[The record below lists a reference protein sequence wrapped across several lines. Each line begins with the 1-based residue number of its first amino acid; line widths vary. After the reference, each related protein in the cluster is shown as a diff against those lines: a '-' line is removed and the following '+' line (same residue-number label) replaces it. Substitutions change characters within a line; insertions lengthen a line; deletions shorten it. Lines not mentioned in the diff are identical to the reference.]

1 MRHVKIILL
10 ILLGV
15 AVIVVIVQNHEA
27 MSTTVKFR
35 LNTMFFGEKA
45 TSDVS
50 IYEVVLLSFLLGVFV
65 TGVSTIAERFHLK
78 RRMRTLTKELEV
90 KDRELNS
97 LRNLPITSDFT
108 QTTQRGE

>member
-1 MRHVKIILL
+1 MRHLKIILM

-35 LNTMFFGEKA
+35 LNTMFFGEKVS
-45 TSDVS
+45 SDVS
-50 IYEVVLLSFLLGVFV
+50 IYEVVLLSFLVGVFV
-65 TGVSTIAERFHLK
+65 TGLYGMVERFQLK
-78 RRMRTLTKELEV
+78 RRMRALTRELEV
-90 KDRELNS
+90 KDRELSS
-97 LRNLPITSDFT
+97 LRTLSITSDST

>member
-1 MRHVKIILL
+1 MRHLKIILL

-15 AVIVVIVQNHEA
+15 IVIIVIVQNHEA

-45 TSDVS
+45 SPDVS
-50 IYEVVLLSFLLGVFV
+50 IYEVVLLSFLLGVVV
-65 TGVSTIAERFHLK
+65 TGIYGMVERFHLK
-78 RRMRTLTKELEV
+78 RRMKALTRELED

-97 LRNLPITSDFT
+97 LRTLPITSDLT
-108 QTTQRGE
+108 ETAQRGE

>member
-1 MRHVKIILL
+1 MRQLKIVLL

-15 AVIVVIVQNHEA
+15 VVIVVIVQNHEA

-35 LNTMFFGEKA
+35 LNTMFFGEKS

-65 TGVSTIAERFHLK
+65 TGGYSMVERFQLK
-78 RRMRTLTKELEV
+78 RRMKALTKELEV
-90 KDRELNS
+90 RDRELNS
-97 LRNLPITSDFT
+97 LRNLPITSDFA

>member
-1 MRHVKIILL
+1 MKHLKIILL

-15 AVIVVIVQNHEA
+15 VVIVIIVQNHEA

-45 TSDVS
+45 TPDVS
-50 IYEVVLLSFLLGVFV
+50 VYEVVLLSFLLGVIV
-65 TGVSTIAERFHLK
+65 TGIYGMVERYHLK
-78 RRMRTLTKELEV
+78 RSIKMLAKELED

-97 LRNLPITSDFT
+97 LRNLPITGDFT
-108 QTTQRGE
+108 ETSQKGG

>member
-1 MRHVKIILL
+1 MRQLKIILL

-15 AVIVVIVQNHEA
+15 VVIVVIVQNHEA

-35 LNTMFFGEKA
+35 LNTMFFGEKS

-50 IYEVVLLSFLLGVFV
+50 IYEVVLLSFLLGVVV
-65 TGVSTIAERFHLK
+65 TGVYSMVERFHLK
-78 RRMRTLTKELEV
+78 RRMRALTKELEL